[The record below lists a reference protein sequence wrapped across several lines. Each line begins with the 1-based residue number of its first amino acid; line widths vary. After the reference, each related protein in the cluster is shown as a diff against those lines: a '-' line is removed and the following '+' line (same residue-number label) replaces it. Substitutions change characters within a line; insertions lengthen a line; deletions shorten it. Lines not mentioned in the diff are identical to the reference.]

1 LVARAALIDWKAES
15 RLPLV
20 KQPLLVLRPRDNFWE
35 AGGRVA
41 KLVPDAK
48 VVDLPDQDKRILETQ
63 PQLVA
68 KQLSVFL

>member
-1 LVARAALIDWKAES
+1 VARAALFDWKAES
-15 RLPLV
+15 RLPLI
-20 KQPLLVLRPRDNFWE
+20 KQSLLVLRPRDNFWE

-48 VVDLPDQDKRILETQ
+48 VVDLPDHDKRILESQ

>member
-1 LVARAALIDWKAES
+1 LPLCCPPAHQQ

-41 KLVPDAK
+41 KLVPGAK
-48 VVDLPDQDKRILETQ
+48 VVDLPEHDKRILESQ
-63 PQLVA
+63 PQIVA
-68 KQLSVFL
+68 KQLSAFL